1 MKQETISPNG
11 TVPQGSPGYA
21 SYLLRLLWV
30 EQDGR
35 KTFQALL
42 ASFATKEQRT
52 FADLESLMGY
62 LQSQTPGQSV
72 ANPDAQGRGEKPV

>member
-1 MKQETISPNG
+1 MKHETISPDG

-42 ASFATKEQRT
+42 AGFTTKEQRT
-52 FADLESLMGY
+52 FADLESLMAY
-62 LQSQTPGQSV
+62 LQSQTPGLGG
-72 ANPDAQGRGEKPV
+72 ANPDAQTGKEETM